1 VALSPQRL
9 SDLESN
15 LMLFYTGLQ
24 RHAHDI
30 LKEQLESTSKGDLD
44 EYLHE
49 LKCLASAAVDVV
61 VNERNLDELG
71 GLMDIGWNLKTKL
84 SAAISN
90 NRVEE
95 MYQKARAAGAIGG
108 KLLGAGGGGFM
119 LFFVPPRRHQR
130 VSDALNGYQQVK
142 FRCDQQGSK
151 IIFSG

>member
-1 VALSPQRL
+1 
-9 SDLESN
+9 
-15 LMLFYTGLQ
+15 M
-24 RHAHDI
+24 
-30 LKEQLESTSKGDLD
+30 
-44 EYLHE
+44 
-49 LKCLASAAVDVV
+49 
-61 VNERNLDELG
+61 VNEGNLDELG

-130 VSDALNGYQQVK
+130 VSDALNGYQQVQ
-142 FRCDQQGSK
+142 FRCDQQGSR